1 MPPKKVEKTAAAQGG
16 KNGQRGAKAGAK
28 EPPGK
33 GKVKEDPRKAKGKG
47 KQAVTSES
55 EDGSDAEILKAGAKA
70 PTPAPKPKRGLK
82 TTSRLFMRLS
92 KKKKDTPM
100 KAFQNPSKLLAG
112 LGKSKPED
120 LKNTSKFMSGFL
132 TGGKNKVEKKEGEKP
147 LLLLD
152 IGGKTKKTAAATSG
166 LGGKLKGFI
175 GKKPTKPAKFKSKGW
190 LLGKISGATNWL
202 ISKFI
207 SSKTSRGRVGRSVRH
222 RRSNVD
228 KYGYENGGYEYD
240 EAEFSY
246 GEDDYNLR
254 SYERNS
260 PRGQYLDQS
269 EYGHGRLRRPYL
281 YDCHDEE
288 NYSYPEDEYGLYG
301 EENDY
306 YDPLYADEYG
316 YYVEDYI
323 DQYNERQPYDY
334 YDTGI
339 DYYDPRQQQM
349 DEYGYFDSGIEYYN
363 EVGYPVEEE
372 YDYYGNDL
380 EYYNYGVYPE
390 QFDYYGDQQN
400 FFGSQDWVPDAY
412 MMYTSYPNPYNQN
425 LYNYSGEPATIYLD
439 PLLGVNQPFTYLM
452 GNIIE
457 QTEPSEPYA
466 NENAHLAME
475 NAITEDQF
483 RLPRPQVKLFG
494 KEKLEIVNP
503 PSPHIALN
511 DLEMMSDMQHENP
524 QIFPQPM
531 GFTQQISQQMVEIP
545 QQSSTATVML
555 SQQTPTAFPAA
566 TGSSPILIQQT
577 PRAFPAATGG
587 SPVLI
592 QQTPTAFSLARGGS
606 PVLVQQ
612 TPPIFPTAT
621 GGSPVLVQQTPT
633 AYASLPGGSP
643 ILVHSPQLPSSP
655 LLQARPTFAPPL
667 PVSPTPS
674 RHSFGPVGHVPLS
687 IPASPVL
694 SARRFDPSFV
704 DQVSP
709 PFVYPDPMF
718 QRPEYPVETM
728 QQTGLRRRSPHLS
741 PQLSIR
747 RGKILQGRSS
757 PLSHQRFDIHPQGI
771 SPGFS
776 PRQQRSFGQSSWN
789 TNTQRPLSPLQK
801 RSCTPP
807 SSPQFSRRAP
817 SPTVTLKGK
826 SPIPQRRP
834 LSYRGHSPNV
844 VEGGSP
850 LTSLRSSL
858 RRRSPPS
865 SPRVN
870 LRQSVPSGPPPSPF
884 RPIGGKRHDSFISSR
899 SIACSSQPSLRRMS
913 PPLSPKIDQQTEH
926 YPPGS
931 PPTQRIRSPRPISTS
946 AAGSQ
951 QPLSPTPSRFS
962 GRIQRD
968 THSLSTHPST
978 RRFRGF
984 GRNKVPMGTVKPSPI
999 NPVLQR
1005 RSHQERPLTQ
1015 NVSPFRSSIHNG
1027 AIGSG
1032 PMHQSASSSP
1042 VMLARQGSRPTEFQD
1057 SKRFFPPGTPNPQ
1070 RGFHRPVGR
1079 GRPVVR
1085 VPINPVPLRQPVMGP
1100 SQHVLMN
1107 GEAHFPQQISINGPG
1122 SSLPQPPLR
1131 HTPNQVS
1138 MRPGSPH
1145 LTARPGSP
1153 QLPMRPGSPYS
1164 PLRPASPHFPVRAA
1178 SPQIPLRPA
1187 SPHPLVTPGTPV
1199 LVHSPLLGNF
1209 SSPVLTNPMHNQ
1221 TINHTSPI
1229 VTPDGQPQEI
1239 ISFGQTVE
1247 QGPSLLLTNGFQ
1259 NPNLSTASYNSPLK
1273 AFNPAQSPLM
1283 AHINQGAIQS
1293 SYNSIVQQ
1301 ASSPHS
1307 VVMPPNVQAT
1317 YQGSP
1322 MLSNALQNPYL
1333 RNSSFSSPLQRVAS
1347 SHPVVTQQASLHTS
1361 PGLANALQNSH
1372 LQMSPSLLSGA
1383 LQNTNLRNA
1392 SYISPLQRTPT
1403 PIVQAQGHAFLL
1415 SGALKNPNLQGASFR
1430 LPNGAILS
1438 RNSENQKEDPAPS
1451 VLANALQNPGLRKAT
1466 YRLPDG
1472 TIKLRTEAEQP
1483 TSSPSL
1489 LTNALQNANVKKA
1502 SYRVPES
1509 IFSRSSNQETE
1520 TKQFSPYLGNALQNA
1535 NLRKASYK
1543 LPGNIL
1549 SRDQKTEQSTSPLL
1563 SNALQNANLRTASY
1577 RLPDGTILKKS
1588 SEQDSKQNISSHL
1601 SSALQNANI
1610 RNVRLPSTSGLFKNP
1625 NKKEQTSVLSSA
1637 LQNQNLRKATYRLP
1651 DGTITTRG
1659 KTAESAQSTS
1669 PFLGSALK
1677 NVNLH
1682 KASYRLPT
1690 TLRRSPEDPRYAVV
1704 TPQVQGQP
1712 GEHWAQAQTIDA
1724 HEPDDIWSSERVLPH
1739 HTVQNLIKWSMY
1751 RDEEL
1756 VDFVIPVYPGQD
1768 ADVSEPEWSPDRE
1781 GEPQGHWYDKVQ
1793 S

>member
-1 MPPKKVEKTAAAQGG
+1 MPPKKVEKTAPAQAG
-16 KNGQRGAKAGAK
+16 KKGPSGAKAGAK

-33 GKVKEDPRKAKGKG
+33 GKVKEDPKKAKGKG

-55 EDGSDAEILKAGAKA
+55 EDGSDAELLKAGAKA

-92 KKKKDTPM
+92 KKKKDTPI

-132 TGGKNKVEKKEGEKP
+132 TGGKNKVEKKEGEKS
-147 LLLLD
+147 LLLLN
-152 IGGKTKKTAAATSG
+152 IGGKTKNTATATSG

-246 GEDDYNLR
+246 GEDDYNMR
-254 SYERNS
+254 SYGRNS
-260 PRGQYLDQS
+260 PQGRYLDQN
-269 EYGHGRLRRPYL
+269 EYGHGRLRRPYH
-281 YDCHDEE
+281 YDYHDEE
-288 NYSYPEDEYGLYG
+288 YYSYPEDEYGLYG

-334 YDTGI
+334 YDTEI
-339 DYYDPRQQQM
+339 DYYDPRQQRM
-349 DEYGYFDSGIEYYN
+349 DEYGYFDNGIEYYN
-363 EVGYPVEEE
+363 EAGYLAEED

-400 FFGSQDWVPDAY
+400 FYGSQDWVPDAY
-412 MMYTSYPNPYNQN
+412 MMYTSYPNQYNQN
-425 LYNYSGEPATIYLD
+425 LYSYSGEPMLIYQD
-439 PLLGVNQPFTYLM
+439 PILGVNQPYTYLI
-452 GNIIE
+452 GNIME
-457 QTEPSEPYA
+457 QTEPSEPYV
-466 NENAHLAME
+466 NENIHLAME

-494 KEKLEIVNP
+494 KEKLDIVNP

-511 DLEMMSDMQHENP
+511 DLEIMSDRQHENS
-524 QIFPQPM
+524 QMFSQPM
-531 GFTQQISQQMVEIP
+531 GFTQQMSQQMVDIP
-545 QQSSTATVML
+545 QQTSTAML
-555 SQQTPTAFPAA
+555 SQQVPTAFPA
-566 TGSSPILIQQT
+566 TI
-577 PRAFPAATGG
+577 
-587 SPVLI
+587 
-592 QQTPTAFSLARGGS
+592 
-606 PVLVQQ
+606 
-612 TPPIFPTAT
+612 

-633 AYASLPGGSP
+633 AFPAATGVSHVLVQQTPTGFPTATGSPVLVQQTPTYFPAATGSSPVLVQQTPTAFPSLPGGSP
-643 ILVHSPQLPSSP
+643 ILVQSPQLPSSP
-655 LLQARPTFAPPL
+655 LLQTRPPFAPL
-667 PVSPTPS
+667 TVSPTPS
-674 RHSFGPVGHVPLS
+674 RHSFGPVGHMSLS
-687 IPASPVL
+687 TPASPVL
-694 SARRFDPSFV
+694 SSRRFDPSFM
-704 DQVSP
+704 DQVNP
-709 PFVYPDPMF
+709 PFMYPDPML
-718 QRPEYPVETM
+718 QRSEFPFDTM
-728 QQTGLRRRSPHLS
+728 QQTSLKRRSPHLS
-741 PQLSIR
+741 PQLSMR
-747 RGKILQGRSS
+747 RGKILQSRSS
-757 PLSHQRFDIHPQGI
+757 PLSHQRVDIHPQGI
-771 SPGFS
+771 SMGFS
-776 PRQQRSFGQSSWN
+776 PKQQRLFGQTSWN

-801 RSCTPP
+801 RKFTPP
-807 SSPQFSRRAP
+807 SSPQFSRRGP

-834 LSYRGHSPNV
+834 LSSRGHSSNV

-850 LTSLRSSL
+850 MTSLHGSL
-858 RRRSPPS
+858 RRKSPPS

-899 SIACSSQPSLRRMS
+899 SIACSSQPSLRRIS
-913 PPLSPKIDQQTEH
+913 PPLSPKIDPRTEH
-926 YPPGS
+926 YPPSS

-946 AAGSQ
+946 ATGSQ

-962 GRIQRD
+962 GRIQHD
-968 THSLSTHPST
+968 TQSLSTHPST

-999 NPVLQR
+999 NPGLQR
-1005 RSHQERPLTQ
+1005 RSHQERRLTQ
-1015 NVSPFRSSIHNG
+1015 NVPPFRSSIHNG
-1027 AIGSG
+1027 AIGPG
-1032 PMHQSASSSP
+1032 TMHQSARSSP
-1042 VMLARQGSRPTEFQD
+1042 VMVARQGSRPTPIRD
-1057 SKRFFPPGTPNPQ
+1057 SKRFFPPGTPNLQ

-1085 VPINPVPLRQPVMGP
+1085 VPINPVPLGQSVRGP
-1100 SQHVLMN
+1100 SQPIVMN
-1107 GEAHFPQQISINGPG
+1107 GEAHFPHHVSINGPG
-1122 SSLPQPPLR
+1122 SSLPQPPMT
-1131 HTPNQVS
+1131 HTPNHIS

-1145 LTARPGSP
+1145 LTTRPGSP
-1153 QLPMRPGSPYS
+1153 QLPVRPGSPYTSLRSGS
-1164 PLRPASPHFPVRAA
+1164 PHLPVRPASPHL
-1178 SPQIPLRPA
+1178 SLR
-1187 SPHPLVTPGTPV
+1187 PGTPV
-1199 LVHSPLLGNF
+1199 SAYSPLLGNI
-1209 SSPVLTNPMHNQ
+1209 SSPVLTNPLHNQ
-1221 TINHTSPI
+1221 TINHISPI
-1229 VTPDGQPQEI
+1229 VTSHGQPQEI

-1259 NPNLSTASYNSPLK
+1259 NPNLASASYNSPLK

-1283 AHINQGAIQS
+1283 AHINQNAIQS
-1293 SYNSIVQQ
+1293 SYNSVIQQ
-1301 ASSPHS
+1301 AASPQS
-1307 VVMPPNVQAT
+1307 VVLPPNVQAT
-1317 YQGSP
+1317 YQGSQ

-1333 RNSSFSSPLQRVAS
+1333 RNSSFSSSLQRVAS
-1347 SHPVVTQQASLHTS
+1347 SHPVVTQQVSLHTS
-1361 PGLANALQNSH
+1361 PSMANTSQNLH
-1372 LQMSPSLLSGA
+1372 QKISPSLLSGA

-1392 SYISPLQRTPT
+1392 SYISPFQRSPT
-1403 PIVQAQGHAFLL
+1403 PIVQAQGHSFLL
-1415 SGALKNPNLQGASFR
+1415 SSALKNPNLQGASFR

-1438 RNSENQKEDPAPS
+1438 RNPENLIEAPAPS
-1451 VLANALQNPGLRKAT
+1451 VLANALQNPSLRKAT

-1472 TIKLRTEAEQP
+1472 TIKSRNEAEQP

-1502 SYRVPES
+1502 SYRIPES
-1509 IFSRSSNQETE
+1509 ILSRGSNRESE

-1549 SRDQKTEQSTSPLL
+1549 SRDQKTEQSTSPIL
-1563 SNALQNANLRTASY
+1563 SNALQNASLRTASY
-1577 RLPDGTILKKS
+1577 RLPDGTILNKS
-1588 SEQDSKQNISSHL
+1588 SGQDSKQNISSNL
-1601 SSALQNANI
+1601 SSALQNTNI

-1625 NKKEQTSVLSSA
+1625 NKKEQKSVLSSA
-1637 LQNQNLRKATYRLP
+1637 LQNQNLRKASYRLP

-1659 KTAESAQSTS
+1659 KTAETTQPTS

-1682 KASYRLPT
+1682 KESYRLPT

-1712 GEHWAQAQTIDA
+1712 GEHWAQAHTIDA
-1724 HEPDDIWSSERVLPH
+1724 YEPDDIWSSERVLPH

-1756 VDFVIPVYPGQD
+1756 VDFVTPMYPGQD
-1768 ADVSEPEWSPDRE
+1768 PDVSEPEWSPDRE